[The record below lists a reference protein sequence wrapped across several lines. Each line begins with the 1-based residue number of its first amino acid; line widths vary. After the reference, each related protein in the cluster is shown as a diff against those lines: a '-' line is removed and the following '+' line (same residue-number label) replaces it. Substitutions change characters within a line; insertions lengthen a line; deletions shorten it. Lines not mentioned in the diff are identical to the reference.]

1 MLTSLVEVTSRRLT
15 PTSYAL
21 LGYLSMTPM
30 SGYDLASAIRK
41 SVDQFWPVSK
51 SQIYKELPQLEAEAL
66 IQGTAVA
73 QDQYPDKRIYTIT
86 RAGVEALDDWLHD
99 ETLPNAVARIP
110 ELLKLFFGHRMDDDA
125 VRTMLLNYRRDR
137 TDSIERLELLLSQ
150 LEDVPGTFYVRA
162 TARYGLLDS
171 QMVVE
176 WIDETLTALDQSAEE
191 QGADGP
197 TALDAIRNV
206 PQRPRDATTQDFLA

>member
-1 MLTSLVEVTSRRLT
+1 MILRVTSRRLT

-66 IQGTAVA
+66 ILGTAVA

-86 RAGVEALDDWLHD
+86 DTGVEALDGWLHD
-99 ETLPNAVARIP
+99 EKLPNAMARIP

-125 VRTMLLNYRRDR
+125 VRMMLLNYRRDR
-137 TDSIERLELLLSQ
+137 VSSVERLELLLAQ
-150 LEDVPGTFYVRA
+150 LDAVPGTFYVRA
-162 TARYGLLDS
+162 TARYGLLDAR
-171 QMVVE
+171 MVVE
-176 WIDETLTALDQSAEE
+176 WIDETLAALDHPAEKAV
-191 QGADGP
+191 ADGSS
-197 TALDAIRNV
+197 ALDAIRNV
-206 PQRPRDATTQDFLA
+206 PQRPGDATIHYSQD